1 MQRVLWKSK
10 LAMVSVLFL
19 PSSTFSV
26 SPYPYLSVG
35 SLYKI
40 FNLRSDGSRIR
51 KYVISAPKTFKNHGF
66 DDLWYLFQHLRYCDS
81 ILRHPFKLNIFDF
94 LNPPWFISAIL
105 CLNPGDTPKSLGGLL
120 NKDAHFPKRLT
131 SNKNILFTW
140 RCPLTMC
147 SPVNSTETTDLV
159 CLLKGHTGK
168 RTSLLFFSCQK
179 RHHLRWLMRNI
190 SQTQIK
196 RQSTK

>member
-51 KYVISAPKTFKNHGF
+51 KYVISAPKTFKNHRF

-81 ILRHPFKLNIFDF
+81 ILRHPFKLNIFNSEFIFSVPELVSLPDRLSLRNVGF
-94 LNPPWFISAIL
+94 LGQNLRASDSF
-105 CLNPGDTPKSLGGLL
+105 
-120 NKDAHFPKRLT
+120 
-131 SNKNILFTW
+131 
-140 RCPLTMC
+140 
-147 SPVNSTETTDLV
+147 
-159 CLLKGHTGK
+159 
-168 RTSLLFFSCQK
+168 SLLQYLPKFCSFEII
-179 RHHLRWLMRNI
+179 WWGEMRLKFATPPSLPFCKHSVGNVGVWVFGYI
-190 SQTQIK
+190 CVC
-196 RQSTK
+196 